1 MGMAEF
7 KQGCRAI
14 VRPLVRALDRLG
26 VSPLGVSLAGLA
38 LSGAAAGVIAGG
50 HLRAGALLLLLGS
63 GLDMV
68 DGDLARL
75 QGRAS
80 KQGAFLDSNFDR
92 LAEALVFAGLL
103 WFCLTGPPSPR
114 PVTAMLI
121 LAAVA
126 GSLTTSYARARAE
139 GLGVT
144 CGEGFFQRPERM
156 VLLILGLLLG
166 WRAMEWVVGALAVLS
181 LATTVQRIVQVS
193 RKLAPPPPEARAAA
207 GPRGRKEPS

>member
-1 MGMAEF
+1 MAEF
-7 KQGCRAI
+7 KQGFRAV

-26 VSPLGVSLAGLA
+26 VSPLGVTLAGLA
-38 LSGAAAGVIAGG
+38 LSAAAAAVIAGG
-50 HLRAGALLLLLGS
+50 RLRLGALLLLLGA

-92 LAEALVFAGLL
+92 LAEAFVFLGLL
-103 WFCLTGPPSPR
+103 WFYLTGLPEPR
-114 PVTAMLI
+114 PVIALLAMA
-121 LAAVA
+121 AAV

-139 GLGVT
+139 GLGTT

-156 VLLILGLLLG
+156 VLLLVGLLLG
-166 WRAMEWVVGALAVLS
+166 WRGLAWVIGALAALS
-181 LATTVQRIVQVS
+181 LATTAQRIVHVS
-193 RKLAPPPPEARAAA
+193 RKLAAAA
-207 GPRGRKEPS
+207 PADRPAPGRRQP

>member
-7 KQGCRAI
+7 KQGFRAV

-38 LSGAAAGVIAGG
+38 LSAAAAGVIAGG
-50 HLRAGALLLLLGS
+50 RLRLGALLLLLGA

-92 LAEALVFAGLL
+92 LAEALVFLGLL
-103 WFCLTGPPSPR
+103 WFCLTGLPQPR
-114 PVTAMLI
+114 PVTALLI
-121 LAAVA
+121 MAAAV

-139 GLGVT
+139 GLGTT
-144 CGEGFFQRPERM
+144 CGEGLFQRPERM
-156 VLLILGLLLG
+156 VLLLVGLLLG
-166 WRAMEWVVGALAVLS
+166 WRGLEWIIAALAALS
-181 LATTVQRIVQVS
+181 LATTAQRIVQVS
-193 RKLAPPPPEARAAA
+193 RKLGAGAPADPSA
-207 GPRGRKEPS
+207 RGRRGP

>member
-1 MGMAEF
+1 MGMAEI
-7 KQGCRAI
+7 KQGFRAV

-26 VSPLGVSLAGLA
+26 VSPLGVTLAGLA
-38 LSGAAAGVIAGG
+38 LSAVAAVVIAGG
-50 HLRAGALLLLLGS
+50 RLRLGALLLALGA

-92 LAEALVFAGLL
+92 LAEAFVFLGLL
-103 WFCLTGPPSPR
+103 WFYLTALPAPR
-114 PVTAMLI
+114 PVTAMLAM
-121 LAAVA
+121 AAVV

-139 GLGVT
+139 GLGTT

-156 VLLILGLLLG
+156 VLLLVGLLLG
-166 WRAMEWVVGALAVLS
+166 WRGLEWVIGALAALS
-181 LATTVQRIVQVS
+181 LATTAQRIVHVS
-193 RKLAPPPPEARAAA
+193 RKLAAEAPA
-207 GPRGRKEPS
+207 GGPARGRRRP

>member
-1 MGMAEF
+1 MAEF
-7 KQGCRAI
+7 KQGFRAV

-38 LSGAAAGVIAGG
+38 LSAAAAVVIAGG
-50 HLRAGALLLLLGS
+50 RLRLGALLLTLGA

-92 LAEALVFAGLL
+92 LAEAFVFLGLL
-103 WFCLTGPPSPR
+103 WFYLTALPQPR
-114 PVTAMLI
+114 PVTAMLAM
-121 LAAVA
+121 AAVV

-139 GLGVT
+139 GLGAT
-144 CGEGFFQRPERM
+144 CGEGIFQRPERM
-156 VLLILGLLLG
+156 VLLLVGLLLG
-166 WRAMEWVVGALAVLS
+166 WRGLEWVIGALAALS
-181 LATTVQRIVQVS
+181 LATTVQRIVHVS
-193 RKLAPPPPEARAAA
+193 RKLGAESPA
-207 GPRGRKEPS
+207 GPPARGRRQP

>member
-7 KQGCRAI
+7 KLGFRAV

-26 VSPLGVSLAGLA
+26 VSPLGVTLAGLA
-38 LSGAAAGVIAGG
+38 LSAAAAGVIAGG
-50 HLRAGALLLLLGS
+50 RLRLGALLLLLGA

-92 LAEALVFAGLL
+92 LAEAFVFLGLL
-103 WFCLTGPPSPR
+103 WFYLTGLPEPR
-114 PVTAMLI
+114 PVTALLVMA
-121 LAAVA
+121 AAV

-139 GLGVT
+139 GLGTT
-144 CGEGFFQRPERM
+144 CGEGLFQRPERM
-156 VLLILGLLLG
+156 VLLLVGLLLG
-166 WRAMEWVVGALAVLS
+166 WRGLAWVIGILAALS
-181 LATTVQRIVQVS
+181 LATTAQRIVQVS
-193 RKLAPPPPEARAAA
+193 RKLATEAPADRRA
-207 GPRGRKEPS
+207 PGRR